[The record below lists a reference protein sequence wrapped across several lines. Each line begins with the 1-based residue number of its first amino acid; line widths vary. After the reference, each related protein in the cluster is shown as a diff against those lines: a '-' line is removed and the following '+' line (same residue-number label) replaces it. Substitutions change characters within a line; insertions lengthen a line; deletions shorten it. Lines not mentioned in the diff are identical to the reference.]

1 MIQSSSATNYDV
13 IVVGGGHAGAE
24 AAWAATR
31 LGARTALVTMSAEA
45 IGRMSCNPAIGGLG
59 KGHIVREV
67 DALGGLMGQVIDATG
82 IQFRMLNKSKGPA
95 VWAPRAQADRQAY
108 ADELRRRLSEVDNLE
123 IIEGVVQEVTTTT
136 DGRGR
141 RVNGD
146 RLKDGR
152 RVGGVQLEDGRRLEA
167 DAVIL
172 TTGTFMRAIM
182 HCGQATSEGGRI
194 GEPSATGIS
203 ACLLDLGLTL
213 GRLKTGTPPRL
224 DRDTLDYDQLDPQS
238 GDETPTPFSFMTDVI
253 DQPQIECWITYTNEQ
268 THGLIRD
275 NLHLAPMYTGQIE
288 ASGPR
293 YCPSIED
300 KVVRF
305 ADKPRH
311 QLFLEPEGYDSD
323 RIYCNGIS
331 TSLPK
336 EIQDDLVRTIPG
348 LERARIVQPGYA
360 VEYDFVP
367 THQTK
372 VTLETKAVA
381 GLYLAGQLN
390 GTSGYEE
397 AAGQGLIAGITAA
410 RKLAGREECVLRRD
424 QAYIGVM
431 LDDLV
436 TRPPTEPYRMFT
448 SRAEHRLLL
457 RCDNADQRLT
467 PIGREVGLVD
477 QPRWQR
483 YQRKMAQ
490 FAELQALAGRA
501 AVHPGA
507 PGRLVDRLKQPGAS
521 AADVE
526 AALGADRFGG
536 FDASVVQQLLIEG
549 KYSGYLARQQRQV
562 DRLAELESLR
572 VPEDLDFDGLSGL
585 RLEARERFAAL
596 TPRTIGQASRI
607 GGISPADITTLLVY
621 LTARRAK

>member
-1 MIQSSSATNYDV
+1 
-13 IVVGGGHAGAE
+13 
-24 AAWAATR
+24 
-31 LGARTALVTMSAEA
+31 
-45 IGRMSCNPAIGGLG
+45 
-59 KGHIVREV
+59 
-67 DALGGLMGQVIDATG
+67 
-82 IQFRMLNKSKGPA
+82 
-95 VWAPRAQADRQAY
+95 
-108 ADELRRRLSEVDNLE
+108 
-123 IIEGVVQEVTTTT
+123 
-136 DGRGR
+136 
-141 RVNGD
+141 
-146 RLKDGR
+146 
-152 RVGGVQLEDGRRLEA
+152 
-167 DAVIL
+167 
-172 TTGTFMRAIM
+172 
-182 HCGQATSEGGRI
+182 
-194 GEPSATGIS
+194 
-203 ACLLDLGLTL
+203 
-213 GRLKTGTPPRL
+213 
-224 DRDTLDYDQLDPQS
+224 
-238 GDETPTPFSFMTDVI
+238 MTDVI
-253 DQPQIECWITYTNEQ
+253 TRKQVDCWITWTNSR
-268 THGLIRD
+268 THEHIRA
-275 NLHLAPMYTGQIE
+275 NLNRAPMYSGQIE
-288 ASGPR
+288 STGPR

-305 ADKPRH
+305 SDKPRH
-311 QLFLEPEGYDSD
+311 QIFLEPEGYDD
-323 RIYCNGIS
+323 ERVYCNGIS
-331 TSLPK
+331 TSLPQDV
-336 EIQDDLVRTIPG
+336 QDDFVRSITG
-348 LERARIVQPGYA
+348 LAQAKILQYGYA

-397 AAGQGLIAGITAA
+397 AAGQGLMAGINAA
-410 RKLAGREECVLRRD
+410 RRLAGGEDFVLRRD

-483 YQRKMAQ
+483 YERKMAQ
-490 FAELQALAGRA
+490 FADLQALAARA
-501 AVHPGA
+501 STKTGP

-521 AADVE
+521 ATAVE
-526 AALGADRFGG
+526 AAIGADRFGG
-536 FDASVVQQLLIEG
+536 FDESVVQQLLIEG

-572 VPEDLDFDGLSGL
+572 VPEGFDFDGLSGL
-585 RLEARERFAAL
+585 RLEAREKFAAL

-621 LTARRAK
+621 LTARKAK

>member
-1 MIQSSSATNYDV
+1 M
-13 IVVGGGHAGAE
+13 
-24 AAWAATR
+24 
-31 LGARTALVTMSAEA
+31 VTMSAEA

-123 IIEGVVQEVTTTT
+123 IIEGVVQEVTTTGAPRNVIT
-136 DGRGR
+136 ADSATSTPTLDTPTACLRPARRRPLLGQQAASGHGGGR
-141 RVNGD
+141 RVT
-146 RLKDGR
+146 
-152 RVGGVQLEDGRRLEA
+152 GVRLEDGRRLNA

-182 HCGQATSEGGRI
+182 HCGQATTEGGRV
-194 GEPSATGIS
+194 GEPSARGIS

-224 DRDTLDYDQLDPQS
+224 DRDSLDYDQLDPQP
-238 GDETPTPFSFMTDVI
+238 GDEIPTPFSFMTDTI
-253 DQPQIECWITYTNEQ
+253 DQPQIECWITYTNER
-268 THGLIRD
+268 THRLIRD

-331 TSLPK
+331 TSLP
-336 EIQDDLVRTIPG
+336 EEVQHELVRTIPG

-372 VTLETKAVA
+372 VTLETKAAA

-397 AAGQGLIAGITAA
+397 AAGQGLMAGINAA
-410 RKLAGREECVLRRD
+410 RKLAGGEDFVLRRD

-483 YQRKMAQ
+483 YERKMAQ
-490 FAELQALAGRA
+490 FAELRALAERA
-501 AVHPGA
+501 AVNPGA

-521 AADVE
+521 ATDVE

-562 DRLAELESLR
+562 DRLVELESLR
-572 VPEDLDFDGLSGL
+572 VPEDLDFDALGGL
-585 RLEARERFAAL
+585 RLEAREKFAAL

-621 LTARRAK
+621 LTARRAR

>member
-1 MIQSSSATNYDV
+1 MYDV
-13 IVVGGGHAGAE
+13 VVVGGGHAGAE
-24 AAWAATR
+24 AAWAAAG
-31 LGARTALVTMSAEA
+31 LGARTAMVTMSAEA

-108 ADELRRRLSEVDNLE
+108 AEELRRRLSEVDNLE

-152 RVGGVQLEDGRRLEA
+152 RVTGVRLEDGRRLHA
-167 DAVIL
+167 RAVIL

-182 HCGQATSEGGRI
+182 HCGQAQSEGGRV

-224 DRDTLDYDQLDPQS
+224 DRDSLDYDQLDPQP
-238 GDETPTPFSFMTDVI
+238 GDEIPTPFSFMTDTI
-253 DQPQIECWITYTNEQ
+253 DQPQIECWITYTNER
-268 THGLIRD
+268 THKLIRD

-336 EIQDDLVRTIPG
+336 EVQHDLVRTIPG
-348 LERARIVQPGYA
+348 LERAKIIQPGYA

-397 AAGQGLIAGITAA
+397 AAGQGLMAGINAA
-410 RKLAGREECVLRRD
+410 RKLAGGEDFVLRRD

-483 YQRKMAQ
+483 YERKMAQ
-490 FAELQALAGRA
+490 FADLQALAARA
-501 AVHPGA
+501 STKTGP

-521 AADVE
+521 ATDVE
-526 AALGADRFGG
+526 AAIGADRFGD
-536 FDASVVQQLLIEG
+536 FDESVVQQLLIEG

-572 VPEDLDFDGLSGL
+572 VPEGFDFDGLSGL
-585 RLEARERFAAL
+585 RLEAREKFAAL

-621 LTARRAK
+621 LTARQAK